1 MYNYFVYLALMAGV
15 TYLIRMLPLVLV
27 KEKIKNKFI
36 LSFLYYIPYSVLSV
50 MTFPAVFYST
60 GNVVSA
66 SVGTVVAL
74 ILAFFNKSLV
84 TVAGLSALSVF
95 VVELLTKIM

>member
-1 MYNYFVYLALMAGV
+1 MYNYFVYLALMAGI
-15 TYLIRMLPLVLV
+15 TYVIRMLPLVLV

>member
-1 MYNYFVYLALMAGV
+1 MYNYFIYLAVMAGI

-66 SVGTVVAL
+66 TAGTIVAL
-74 ILAFFNKSLV
+74 LLAFWGRSLV
-84 TVAGLSALSVF
+84 TVAAVSALSVF
-95 VVELLTKIM
+95 LVELLTRII

>member
-1 MYNYFVYLALMAGV
+1 MYNYFVYLAVMAGI
-15 TYLIRMLPLVLV
+15 TYLIRMIPLVLV
-27 KEKIKNKFI
+27 KEKIKNKYI

-66 SVGTVVAL
+66 IAGTGIAL
-74 ILAFFNKSLV
+74 LLAFFNKSLV
-84 TVAGLSALSVF
+84 TVAGLSSLTVF
-95 VVELLTKIM
+95 VVELLMRIN

>member
-1 MYNYFVYLALMAGV
+1 MYNYFIYLAVMAGI
-15 TYLIRMLPLVLV
+15 TYLIRMVPLVLV
-27 KEKIKNKFI
+27 KEKIKNKFV

-60 GNVVSA
+60 GNVISA
-66 SVGTVVAL
+66 TVGTVVAL
-74 ILAFFNKSLV
+74 LLAFLNRSLV
-84 TVAGLSALSVF
+84 TVAGFSALSVF

>member
-1 MYNYFVYLALMAGV
+1 MYNYFIYLAVMAGI
-15 TYLIRMLPLVLV
+15 TYLIRMVPLVLV
-27 KEKIKNKFI
+27 KEKIKNKFV

-60 GNVVSA
+60 GNVISA
-66 SVGTVVAL
+66 TVGTVVAL
-74 ILAFFNKSLV
+74 LLAFLNRSLV
-84 TVAGLSALSVF
+84 TVAGVSALSVF

>member
-60 GNVVSA
+60 GNVISA
-66 SVGTVVAL
+66 TVGTVVAL
-74 ILAFFNKSLV
+74 ILAFLNKSLV
-84 TVAGLSALSVF
+84 TVAGLSATSVF